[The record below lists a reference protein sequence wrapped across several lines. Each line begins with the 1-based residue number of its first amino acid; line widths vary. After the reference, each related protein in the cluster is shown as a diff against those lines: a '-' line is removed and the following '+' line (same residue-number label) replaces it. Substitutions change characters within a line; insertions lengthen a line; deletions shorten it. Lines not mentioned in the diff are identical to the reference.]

1 MTMQINVLAI
11 DDDKFIQKVITKS
24 LNSESLTV
32 LTADNGELGIEHAIR
47 DIPDIIL
54 LDIEMPGINGYEVC
68 DRLRSIEE
76 TKDIPIIFLS
86 SHSSLR
92 ERMQGYEVGGDDYLI
107 KPFEKENL
115 LARVRVLVKYHN
127 EREEL
132 RSQYKVAQQTA
143 ITAIT
148 GVSELALVIRFLEK
162 INTYHSINDLAQGLL
177 ETTEQFSIDC
187 CALIIEQERL
197 LWYSSENTSISPLE
211 KELIEMCDKEARF
224 LDFGNRTIVNYPKV
238 SLLVKDMPLEDMERY
253 GRIKDFLPLL
263 LAAVNSKI
271 SALSTQEALISQSTQ
286 LFESFKK
293 IRSSLFYLGTAIV
306 KNRNESTDIMNALT
320 QELSCDFLRMGLEED
335 QEDYLQNRI
344 DSALENVMKE
354 MDAGFEIRQALSF
367 IRKNLSET
375 IQRQEQLY
383 DAFMESLET
392 EVEQQSAELN
402 DNVELF

>member
-1 MTMQINVLAI
+1 MAIQINVLAI

-32 LTADNGELGIEHAIR
+32 HTADNGELGIEMAVR
-47 DIPDIIL
+47 DMPDIIL
-54 LDIEMPGINGYEVC
+54 LDIEMPGISGYEVC
-68 DRLRSIEE
+68 DRLRCREE
-76 TKDIPIIFLS
+76 TKDIPIVFLS

-115 LARVRVLVKYHN
+115 LARISILVKYHN

-143 ITAIT
+143 MIAIT

-177 ETTEQFSIDC
+177 ETTEQFLIDC
-187 CALIIEQERL
+187 CVLIIDQEHL

-224 LDFGNRTIVNYPKV
+224 LDFGNRTIVNYPKI
-238 SLLVKDMPLEDMERY
+238 SLLVKNMPLDDMERY
-253 GRIKDFLPLL
+253 GRIKDFIPLL

-271 SALSTQEALISQSTQ
+271 SALSTQEALILQSTQ

-293 IRSSLFYLGTAIV
+293 IRNSLFYLGTTIV
-306 KNRNESTDIMNALT
+306 KSRNESTDIMNALT

-344 DSALENVMKE
+344 DSALDNVMKE

-375 IQRQEQLY
+375 IQSQEQLY
-383 DAFMESLET
+383 NAFMESLET
-392 EVEQQSAELN
+392 EVEEQSAELS